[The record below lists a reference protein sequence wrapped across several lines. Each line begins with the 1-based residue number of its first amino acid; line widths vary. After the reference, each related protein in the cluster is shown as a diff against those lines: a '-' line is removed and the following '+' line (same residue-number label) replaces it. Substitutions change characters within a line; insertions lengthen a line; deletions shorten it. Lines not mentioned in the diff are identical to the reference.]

1 MAESALYIEPVE
13 KKINQTTVRLE
24 KGDLTKLE
32 VDAFVFYARNDL
44 ELGSGFGTAIQSR
57 GGDSIKKELAA
68 IGGIRAGEVAITR
81 AGNLPA
87 KFILHACGPK
97 FQEADTEAKLRD
109 CMRSTLFLADRQGI
123 KTMAFPPMGAGF
135 YGVPLPL
142 CAEVMWSSIQT
153 FLKEKNSLETIV
165 LCVIDRR
172 EFAAFQQKMETLIQ

>member
-1 MAESALYIEPVE
+1 MENSALSIQPLE
-13 KKINQTTVRLE
+13 KKVNQTLVRLE

-44 ELGSGFGTAIQSR
+44 ALGSGFGTAIQSR

-68 IGGIRAGEVAITR
+68 IGEIGAGEVALTG

-97 FQEADTEAKLRD
+97 FQEADTEAKLRE
-109 CMRSTLFLADRQGI
+109 CMLSTLRLAEQKGI
-123 KTMAFPPMGAGF
+123 KTLAFPPMGAGF

-153 FLKEKNSLETIV
+153 FLKGKSALEQIV
-165 LCVIDRR
+165 ICVIDQR
-172 EFAAFQQKMETLIQ
+172 EFAAFQQKMETRIQ